1 MSAGQAAM
9 SRATLIDIGA
19 NLAHD
24 SFDHDR
30 REVIARAAAAGVT
43 RIIITGST
51 AASSRAAQAIAR
63 AYPGRLFSTAG
74 VHPHHATEFG
84 PETAPQL
91 VEIATD
97 PQVVA
102 IGECGLDY
110 FRDFSPRPDQR
121 RAFERQ
127 LGLASAMGKP
137 VFLHQREAHRDF
149 LAIVREQM
157 AGIVGGVAH
166 CFTGTRAE
174 MDAYL
179 DLGLYIGITGWICD
193 ERRGDDL
200 REAAVGLPLERVM
213 LETDAPYLLPR
224 SRAAKTSSRRNEPA
238 FLPVVLEATARCMGV
253 AMEELAAASTS
264 NAERLFGLPAEPP

>member
-1 MSAGQAAM
+1 MSNL
-9 SRATLIDIGA
+9 SLIDIGA

-30 REVIARAAAAGVT
+30 PEVISRAVEAGVS

-51 AASSRAAQAIAR
+51 TESSQAALAIAR
-63 AYPGRLFSTAG
+63 RYSGRMFSTAG
-74 VHPHHATEFG
+74 VHPHHAVEFG

-91 VEIATD
+91 VEMATH
-97 PQVVA
+97 PEVVA

-110 FRDFSPRPDQR
+110 FRDYSPRTAQW

-127 LGLASAMGKP
+127 LSLAATMGKP
-137 VFLHQREAHRDF
+137 VFLHQRDAHADF
-149 LAIVREQM
+149 LSLVREHSADL
-157 AGIVGGVAH
+157 AGAVAH
-166 CFTGTRAE
+166 CFTGSRAE

-200 REAAVGLPLERVM
+200 RAAVVGLPLERVM
-213 LETDAPYLLPR
+213 LESDAPYLLPR
-224 SRAAKTSSRRNEPA
+224 NLGGRPSSRRNEPA
-238 FLPVVLEATARCMGV
+238 FLPAVLEMTARCMGV
-253 AMEELAAASTS
+253 PDETLAAASTR
-264 NAERLFGLPAEPP
+264 NAERLFSLPC